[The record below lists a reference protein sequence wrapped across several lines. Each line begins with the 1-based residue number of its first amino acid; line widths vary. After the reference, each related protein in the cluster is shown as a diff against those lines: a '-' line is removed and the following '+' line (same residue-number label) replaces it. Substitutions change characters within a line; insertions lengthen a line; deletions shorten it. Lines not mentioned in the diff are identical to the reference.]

1 LSNCAADVAGW
12 CASRRLQLNADKT
25 EVIWFESHANLAKM
39 KIRNCSVRVE
49 SESIKPSTV
58 IRDLGVYLDEELT
71 TKEHIA
77 KVAAACFYHLR
88 RIRQIRRRVGR
99 EVAT

>member
-25 EVIWFESHANLAKM
+25 EVIWFESRANLAK
-39 KIRNCSVRVE
+39 IQTRDCLVRVG

-58 IRDLGVYLDEELT
+58 VRDLGVYLDEELT
-71 TKEHIA
+71 TKQHIA

-88 RIRQIRRRVGR
+88 QIRQRVGR
-99 EVAT
+99 EVPT